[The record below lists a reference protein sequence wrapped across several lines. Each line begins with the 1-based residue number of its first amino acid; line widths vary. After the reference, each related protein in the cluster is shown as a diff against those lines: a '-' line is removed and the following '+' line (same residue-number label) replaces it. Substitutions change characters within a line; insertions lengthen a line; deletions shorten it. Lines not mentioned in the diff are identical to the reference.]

1 MSLQLTYRIETNDI
15 LLLNRNK
22 LCRTNAMIEVTNKY
36 EKSVGTIIILVV
48 SQYRGITIHH
58 GILINTHSPHLG
70 GERIP
75 GKNVISDVRYSIY

>member
-1 MSLQLTYRIETNDI
+1 MHDDPSWIIYQMSLQLTYSIETNDI

-36 EKSVGTIIILVV
+36 EKSVGTIIIVVV

-58 GILINTHSPHLG
+58 GILINTHRQ
-70 GERIP
+70 E
-75 GKNVISDVRYSIY
+75 KKFCTN